1 MRIALFIV
9 ITSLLLSAEGI
20 KMVSSKKVNCT
31 SFTTDNLG
39 NVFQTKGN
47 TIEKYLPDGTL
58 QNQYSSKLFGNIDI
72 VDTQNPLQILLYHE
86 DVSQVILLDNTL
98 SLQVTIP
105 LEHFGLELT
114 QTVCSSTNS
123 GFWAFNP
130 LSIELIKISN
140 ASEVVVESGNL
151 SQIIGLEL
159 NPNYITEHSNRVYL
173 NDPKNGIFVFD
184 IFGTYL
190 KTIPIK
196 GLSSFQATE
205 TDLYYL
211 EKGSIFG
218 FNFKTL
224 DITSITLPTLG
235 IEHFRV
241 EKNSIY
247 TLKQNMLSKFIID

>member
-1 MRIALFIV
+1 MRISLFI
-9 ITSLLLSAEGI
+9 IIISLILSGEGI
-20 KMVSSKKVNCT
+20 KLVSSKKVDCT
-31 SFTTDNLG
+31 NFTTDNLG
-39 NVFQTKGN
+39 NIYQIKGN
-47 TIEKYLPDGTL
+47 TIEKYRSNGTL

-98 SLQVTIP
+98 SLQATIS

-114 QTVCSSTNS
+114 QTVCSSANS

-159 NPNYITEHSNRVYL
+159 NPNYITEHSNHVYL
-173 NDPKNGIFVFD
+173 NDSSHGIFVFD

-196 GLSSFQATE
+196 ELSSFQVTE
-205 TDLYYL
+205 TNLYFL
-211 EKGSIFG
+211 KNGNIFS

-224 DITSITLPTLG
+224 DIAKIILPILD
-235 IEHFRV
+235 IADFRV
-241 EKNSIY
+241 AKNLVY
-247 TLKQNMLSKFIID
+247 TLNRNMLSKYIID